1 MKTQNFGMKNTYTIY
16 KFVDGKK
23 QVLAHFHNLV
33 TARMKQQLTADSG
46 VRIHSIWFGDGSAE
60 PSESDTALTHPLWTF
75 SWNYGNI
82 ISTERPELSQDGTW
96 NILCTAKIDA
106 TSAYV
111 GTVSEIGLYITVG
124 SSSMAMGTHALIKD
138 AEGNVKLH
146 CHYCEKNTTQD
157 KLEFI

>member
-60 PSESDTALTHPLWTF
+60 PSE
-75 SWNYGNI
+75 
-82 ISTERPELSQDGTW
+82 
-96 NILCTAKIDA
+96 
-106 TSAYV
+106 
-111 GTVSEIGLYITVG
+111 
-124 SSSMAMGTHALIKD
+124 
-138 AEGNVKLH
+138 
-146 CHYCEKNTTQD
+146 
-157 KLEFI
+157 